1 MGAETGQRQVGGSF
15 DLDHRAGSPGLPG
28 TEGMTT
34 PPLYNQFSAHEG
46 PFGIYFEMETKFPNL
61 LNFLIHPC
69 IEKHIPTL

>member
-1 MGAETGQRQVGGSF
+1 MQRQDNDRLVAR
-15 DLDHRAGSPGLPG
+15 LTWTIELAPPGLPG

-34 PPLYNQFSAHEG
+34 PPLYHQFSAHEG